1 MMSVR
6 AGRGD
11 NRRVAGTLIRLSA
24 ALLVSLAIAGTA
36 VAQTGEVTWPSKQIV
51 RPRDLA
57 VTYPCGGGA
66 VCNIDDFIERQHV
79 CALVVMKS
87 DELVLY
93 RTAIRSEDDP
103 CKSPVER
110 DRFGIASIAKS
121 LSSLLFGFLYQDP
134 QYGAPADLD
143 GSAAELLKA
152 AGVPKYDR
160 RVTLR
165 DLLRMSSGM
174 DWSEDEVDSVL
185 KVEVNQSAELVGR
198 FRQLKEGVNHRLQS
212 AQFFE
217 PGGVFRYSGF
227 DTQLL
232 GIIAEQRLTPDKGF
246 ARATLDVAL
255 EHFLWQRLPM
265 AKNAEWNSDF
275 GGHPAA
281 HCCAYVSARDFATLG
296 SWILQ
301 QYKSGAGPQADW
313 IRASMTD
320 VIDPG
325 FGCEYQGAR
334 RDFRFGYQWWIPGDD
349 KRDGFSGIGTEGQ
362 YLHMF
367 PEQDVVIVQLG
378 EQLATDSDTCEAMTV
393 HRVIADQL
401 SQN

>member
-1 MMSVR
+1 MSVPQ
-6 AGRGD
+6 GLSD
-11 NRRVAGTLIRLSA
+11 RRCVAKTLICLSA
-24 ALLVSLAIAGTA
+24 MLLTGLAIVGTA
-36 VAQTGEVTWPSKQIV
+36 IAQSGEVTWPSKQIV

-57 VTYPCGGGA
+57 LTYPCGGGA

-79 CALVVMKS
+79 CALVIVS
-87 DELVLY
+87 SGELVFY
-93 RTAIRSEDDP
+93 RTAIRSDGDP

-121 LSSLLFGFLYQDP
+121 LTSLLFGFLYQDP
-134 QYGAPADLD
+134 QYGPPVDLES
-143 GSAAELLKA
+143 SAAEFLKT

-165 DLLRMSSGM
+165 DLLHMSSGM
-174 DWSEDEVDSVL
+174 DWSEDEVESVL
-185 KVEVNQSAELVGR
+185 KVQVDQNSELVGR
-198 FRQLKEGVNHRLQS
+198 HRQLKEAVNKRLES

-217 PGGVFRYSGF
+217 PGGIFRYSGF
-227 DTQLL
+227 DSQLI
-232 GIIAEQRLTPDKGF
+232 GIIAEQRLTADKGF
-246 ARATLDVAL
+246 ARSTLDVAL

-275 GGHPAA
+275 GGHPSA
-281 HCCAYVSARDFATLG
+281 HCCAYVSARDFAALG
-296 SWILQ
+296 AWMLKE
-301 QYKSGAGPQADW
+301 YKVGTGPQADW

-325 FGCEYQGAR
+325 FGCEYQGAKL
-334 RDFRFGYQWWIPGDD
+334 DFRFGYQWWIPGDD

-378 EQLATDSDTCEAMTV
+378 EQLATDADTCEAMAV
-393 HRVIADQL
+393 HRLIADQL

>member
-1 MMSVR
+1 MSISPSLSDSR
-6 AGRGD
+6 L
-11 NRRVAGTLIRLSA
+11 VAKTLIRLSA
-24 ALLVSLAIAGTA
+24 VLLTGFAIVGSAIA
-36 VAQTGEVTWPSKQIV
+36 QSGELTWPSKQIV

-57 VTYPCGGGA
+57 LTYPCGGGA

-79 CALVVMKS
+79 CALVIVKS
-87 DELVLY
+87 GELVLY
-93 RTAIRSEDDP
+93 RTAIRSADDP
-103 CKSPVER
+103 CKMSVER

-121 LSSLLFGFLYQDP
+121 LTSLLFGFLYQDP
-134 QYGAPADLD
+134 QYGPPVDLES
-143 GSAAELLKA
+143 SAAEFLKA
-152 AGVPKYDR
+152 AGVPKYDP

-165 DLLRMSSGM
+165 DLLHMSSGM
-174 DWSEDEVDSVL
+174 DWSEDEVESSL
-185 KVEVNQSAELVGR
+185 KVQVDENSELVGKH
-198 FRQLKEGVNHRLQS
+198 RQLKDAVNARLES
-212 AQFFE
+212 AFFFE
-217 PGGVFRYSGF
+217 PGGIFRYSGF
-227 DTQLL
+227 DTQLV
-232 GIIAEQRLTPDKGF
+232 GIIAEQRLTADQGF
-246 ARATLDVAL
+246 ARSTLDAAL

-296 SWILQ
+296 SWLLT
-301 QYKSGAGPQADW
+301 QYKVGTGPQADW

-325 FGCEYQGAR
+325 FGCEYQGTKLN
-334 RDFRFGYQWWIPGDD
+334 FRYGYQWWIPGDD

-378 EQLATDSDTCEAMTV
+378 EQLANNADTCEAMAV
-393 HRVIADQL
+393 HRLIADQL
-401 SQN
+401 SPN